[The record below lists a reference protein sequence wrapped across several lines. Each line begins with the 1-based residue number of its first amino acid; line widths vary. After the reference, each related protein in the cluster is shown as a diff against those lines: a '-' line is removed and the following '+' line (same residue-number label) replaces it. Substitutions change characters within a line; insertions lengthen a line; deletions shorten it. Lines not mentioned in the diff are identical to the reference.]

1 MNLYKI
7 MHNSC
12 FMQFDC
18 QLLFCMNGRS
28 RKDNE
33 LLIYCFRYNTTL
45 DLSVMMSVVF
55 EEPSDLA
62 KFKCAPRYQSQA
74 KMFKD
79 NVFK

>member
-1 MNLYKI
+1 
-7 MHNSC
+7 
-12 FMQFDC
+12 MQFDR

-33 LLIYCFRYNTTL
+33 FLIYSFRYDTTL
-45 DLSVMMSVVF
+45 DLSVVTGAVF
-55 EEPSDLA
+55 KEPSDLA
-62 KFKCAPRYQSQA
+62 KFKYAPRYQNQA